1 MHRPCERIGRV
12 LNARQRDLGSV
23 IRRVPASG
31 GIPLVFTMLLLLGA
45 CSATGPIPNPT
56 SIAIVRLEVLP
67 ADTTIDVG
75 DDIVLTVQ
83 AFDAKGSPVSP
94 VTRVAATSSNVV
106 VARAGPLQGDRIPVG
121 ADGMGVAS
129 VTIVADNAGI
139 PGATPATVVSRVAV
153 RPHLILLPLPPG
165 GAHVE
170 VTGVADDR
178 SVGGW
183 SGLYNGYAPRA
194 WSWSLSGGSR
204 LLPLLNGQVSVSQVR
219 GVAGNGTMV
228 GYSYSDPRDA
238 HLVSWSNEGVI
249 TDLGMRGYSLSIG
262 TAINNGGQIVY
273 YKDITL
279 PSYQNR
285 AFLRTVGN
293 GDIDLGTFDGETV
306 PAGIA
311 DDGSVTGIS
320 RDSSGQP
327 RAFFWTP
334 AGGMKKIAPVTEAI
348 FPNGIAD
355 GGRVVGSFYVAPQPA
370 GTHAFYWSP
379 TVGWADL
386 GTLPG
391 DDASEAFAINS
402 RGEVV
407 GTSLRAGS
415 SRAFLWTRQAGMIDL
430 GQYAPRSSRAKAIT
444 ATGIVA
450 GTVDVTTGPVPFPN
464 AGLDA
469 QPALWILRRQ

>member
-1 MHRPCERIGRV
+1 M
-12 LNARQRDLGSV
+12 
-23 IRRVPASG
+23 
-31 GIPLVFTMLLLLGA
+31 
-45 CSATGPIPNPT
+45 
-56 SIAIVRLEVLP
+56 
-67 ADTTIDVG
+67 
-75 DDIVLTVQ
+75 
-83 AFDAKGSPVSP
+83 
-94 VTRVAATSSNVV
+94 
-106 VARAGPLQGDRIPVG
+106 
-121 ADGMGVAS
+121 
-129 VTIVADNAGI
+129 
-139 PGATPATVVSRVAV
+139 
-153 RPHLILLPLPPG
+153 
-165 GAHVE
+165 
-170 VTGVADDR
+170 
-178 SVGGW
+178 
-183 SGLYNGYAPRA
+183 
-194 WSWSLSGGSR
+194 
-204 LLPLLNGQVSVSQVR
+204 
-219 GVAGNGTMV
+219 
-228 GYSYSDPRDA
+228 
-238 HLVSWSNEGVI
+238 I